1 MKNFFLFVTFI
12 LSLTAEA
19 QQFRRYQVKSGK
31 IEYQLIRYITHTTMH
46 TGTDGKTTGTSEQI
60 PYVSEIRDYYWDN
73 YGDVSRDV
81 FYKVSDGGGKLLPE
95 KKKTLER
102 LWRDGRM
109 YYLKNGKVAFDPD
122 HLREACWANKPLFHK
137 WGWFKVLYPDAKV
150 IGKEVVAGKEGT
162 RYYVDAFSEK
172 VLWKGLVL
180 RDVGYYTN
188 GAGERK
194 GKQWDKK
201 AVKVQTGIDFTPGF
215 FYPLWYQQFTPYY
228 LLDAGRIGGLLKG
241 NPELLEKAGPY
252 GIILRQGETVVYVTS
267 GNHLGKLSV
276 LAIDPKNN
284 NRLVLKYVTYNS
296 DGHPKSSLEKLVVDN
311 GFYCD
316 LDTGKVSA
324 KPFAGQD
331 FQWKGKPF
339 SILQQGKTLGF
350 YLIKS
355 SKKQQGTN

>member
-1 MKNFFLFVTFI
+1 MKNGILFLAFL
-12 LSLTAEA
+12 LSFSATA
-19 QQFRRYQVKSGK
+19 QPFHPYQVKSGH
-31 IEYQLIRYITHTTMH
+31 IRYQTTRFILHTEMH
-46 TGTDGKTTGTSEQI
+46 TDSDGKMVGKAEQI
-60 PYVSEIRDYYWDN
+60 PYLSRTRDYYWDD
-73 YGDVSRDV
+73 YGNVARDMI
-81 FYKVSDGGGKLLPE
+81 YKVSDGSGKPLPE
-95 KKKTLER
+95 KKKILER

-122 HLREACWANKPLFHK
+122 HLRDECLASKPLFK
-137 WGWFKVLYPDAKV
+137 KAGWFAVLYPHAKAV
-150 IGKEVVAGKEGT
+150 GQEKVAGKTGT
-162 RYYVDAFSEK
+162 RYTVDAFSEY

-180 RDVGYYTN
+180 RDVSYYTN

-201 AVKVQTGIDFTPGF
+201 AMKVQIGIEFNSGF

-228 LLDAGRIGGLLKG
+228 LLDAGRITGLLKG
-241 NPELLEKAGPY
+241 NPDLLQQAGNY
-252 GIILRQGETVVYVTS
+252 GLILRQGETVIYVTS
-267 GNHLGKLSV
+267 GKRIGKLSV

-284 NRLVLKYVTYNS
+284 NRLVLKYVTYNR
-296 DGHPKSSLEKLVVDN
+296 DGSQKSSEDQFVVDN

-324 KPFAGQD
+324 MPFPDHD
-331 FQWKGKPF
+331 FQWKGEPF

-355 SKKQQGTN
+355 SKK